1 MQNHNIRKTWDFFT
15 WAETAVDQDSASAQ
29 PNLYVA
35 DPTVFEAGQ
44 AIVIDPDASGG
55 GLENKVILSI
65 ESDHVVLT
73 TNLANNH
80 TLVQADVVIRQGQ
93 YQDVQQGGVL
103 DDLQAEVWACKAKR
117 VLITL
122 DNISDANGFTYTITG
137 KILGLEFQIAQESKT
152 LAADIGTTVLDIDD
166 LYDDIKVEVS
176 SWKDG
181 DLTVTGLGIAG
192 Q

>member
-15 WAETAVDQDSASAQ
+15 WAETAVDQDSAAAQ

-73 TNLANNH
+73 TNLTNLH
-80 TLVQADVVIRQGQ
+80 TAVQADVVFRQGQ
-93 YQDVQQGGVL
+93 YQDVQQGGVV
-103 DDLQAEVWACKAKR
+103 DDLQAEVWACKHKR

-122 DNISDANGFTYTITG
+122 ANITDANGFTYTITG
-137 KILGLEFQIAQESKT
+137 KILGLEFAIAT
-152 LAADIGTTVLDIDD
+152 DTPNLAADNGTTAIDIDD

-176 SWKDG
+176 SWADG
-181 DLTVTGLGIAG
+181 DITVTGLGIAG